1 MSPDATFL
9 TEQEVADRLQCSVSR
24 VRQLRERGELAYI
37 RRRPILIEASDLAEY
52 MRRYRPDL
60 LSTGNIGDQ
69 LIDQEEIAR
78 RLKLR
83 PDTVRHF
90 LIRHRIRYERTPG
103 LAVVTRELWDYLI
116 EARHVRRSAFGP
128 EPLHD
133 EAEAA
138 YTQAVERLVSDRL
151 SYLEYEDERRAR
163 RLEAVVERT
172 AQKAAAKKADRAAKR
187 SKTSRGTK

>member
-1 MSPDATFL
+1 METIYL
-9 TEQEVADRLQCSVSR
+9 TEQDVADRLQCSVAE
-24 VRQLRERGELAYI
+24 VRRIRERGELVYL
-37 RRRPILIEASDLAEY
+37 RRKPILIEVADLAEY
-52 MRRYRPDL
+52 MKQHRPDL

-103 LAVVTRELWDYLI
+103 LAVVTRKLWDYLI

-138 YTQAVERLVSDRL
+138 YAQAVERLVYDRL
-151 SYLEYEDERRAR
+151 RYLEYEDERRAR
-163 RLEAVVERT
+163 RLEAVVERA
-172 AQKAAAKKADRAAKR
+172 AQNTAAKKADRAANR
-187 SKTSRGTK
+187 SRAPRSAK